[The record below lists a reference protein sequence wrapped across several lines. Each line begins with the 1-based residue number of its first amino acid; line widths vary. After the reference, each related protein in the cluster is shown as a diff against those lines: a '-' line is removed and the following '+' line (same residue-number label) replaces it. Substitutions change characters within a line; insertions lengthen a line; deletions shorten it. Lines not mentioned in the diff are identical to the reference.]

1 MSAGADSGAGRRGR
15 VALVAVGDE
24 LVLGERRD
32 ANLAWLAERLAEHDL
47 VCDEMRLMGDDEDAL
62 AAALRELCATRELV
76 VTTGGLGPT
85 LDDVTRHAA
94 ARAAERG
101 LVRDDATVAEI
112 RAWFE
117 SRGRTPAASNDRQA
131 LFPEGSDRLANPI
144 GTAPGF
150 RVGARG
156 ATLVVL
162 PGPPAEM
169 RSMFD
174 ASLEPWLRLRERQGA
189 RCGAKFLLHGLAEST
204 FSDLAGDWMDRA
216 ANPRMGVL
224 AGRGLLQVK
233 LEARGAT
240 RDDARA
246 VLDARRAEVSERF
259 GEWILAEGEDA
270 SVAPIL
276 AREAIAAGARIA
288 TAESCTGG
296 LVAELFTREA
306 GVSSAFVGGWVTY
319 ANEAKVAALGVDA
332 ALIEAHGA
340 VSEAV
345 AAAMAEGAA
354 ERARADLAVAVSGIA
369 GPDGGSA
376 EKPVGTVCFAI
387 RASGATRTHTR
398 RFPDRGRAFVREWAA
413 QEALV
418 LLLRALR
425 EDRA

>member
-1 MSAGADSGAGRRGR
+1 MSARRGR

-24 LVLGERRD
+24 LVMGERRD
-32 ANLAWLAERLAEHDL
+32 ANLAWLADRLAEHDL

-62 AAALRELCATRELV
+62 AAALEELCAARELV

-94 ARAAERG
+94 ARAAGRG
-101 LVRDDATVAEI
+101 LVRDDATVEEI
-112 RAWFE
+112 RAWFAG
-117 SRGRTPAASNDRQA
+117 RGREMAASNERQA
-131 LFPEGSDRLANPI
+131 LFPEGAERLENPI

-150 RVGARG
+150 RVEARG

-162 PGPPAEM
+162 PGPPSEM
-169 RSMFD
+169 RAMFD
-174 ASLEPWLRLRERQGA
+174 ASLEPWLRLREREGA
-189 RCGAKFLLHGLAEST
+189 RVGAKFLLHGLAEST
-204 FSDLAGDWMDRA
+204 FSDLAGDWMDRG

-240 RDDARA
+240 PDEARA
-246 VLDARRAEVSERF
+246 ALHARRAGVAERF
-259 GEWILAEGEDA
+259 GEWLLDEGEDA
-270 SVAPIL
+270 SVAPVL

-296 LVAELFTREA
+296 LVAELITREA
-306 GVSSAFVGGWVTY
+306 GVSAAFVGGWVTY
-319 ANEAKVAALGVDA
+319 SNELKVAALGVDA
-332 ALIEAHGA
+332 ALLADHGA
-340 VSEAV
+340 VSEPV

-354 ERARADLAVAVSGIA
+354 ARAGADLAVAVSGVA
-369 GPDGGSA
+369 GPDGGTP
-376 EKPVGTVCFAI
+376 EKPVGTVCFGI
-387 RASGATRTHTR
+387 RAHGATRALTR

-425 EDRA
+425 GGG